1 MVNGKTSNRAQEDH
15 DPPPLLM
22 GPRNTG
28 NAPPPPDLNELRREL
43 REAAE
48 PERVPQLQRFFK
60 TGPGG
65 YGEGDAFLGVRVPAV
80 RVIARHHAGLDLADV
95 TKLLRSPV
103 HEERLAA
110 LVILVRRYGRA
121 DKQERQRI
129 YDLYLKN
136 TAHVNG
142 WDLVDVSAP
151 HIVGAHLLDRKGA
164 VHRVLDRLASSPSV
178 WERRIAIMATFAF
191 VRAGDC
197 NETLRLARVLLDDE
211 HDLIHK
217 AVGWM
222 LREVGKRDEE
232 LLVGFLQQH
241 AVDIPRTMLRYA
253 VERLD
258 ARLRTELMAA
268 GRRRT
273 ATVGDSDLGQNRS
286 SPPSAT

>member
-1 MVNGKTSNRAQEDH
+1 
-15 DPPPLLM
+15 M
-22 GPRNTG
+22 GPGHTG
-28 NAPPPPDLNELRREL
+28 NAPPPADLDELRCEL

-48 PERVPQLQRFFK
+48 PERVPEIQRSFK

-65 YGEGDAFLGVRVPAV
+65 YGEGDVFLGVRVPAV
-80 RVIARHHAGLDLADV
+80 RVVARRHTGLSLEDI
-95 TKLLRSPV
+95 TKLLRSPI

-121 DKQERQRI
+121 DEQQRQRI
-129 YDLYLKN
+129 YDLYLGN
-136 TAHVNG
+136 TAHVNS

-151 HIVGAHLLDRKGA
+151 HIVGAHLLDRRGA
-164 VHRVLDRLASSPSV
+164 EHRVLERLASSPSV

-191 VRAGDC
+191 IRAGQYD
-197 NETLRLARVLLDDE
+197 ETLRLARVLLDDE

-232 LLVGFLQQH
+232 LLLVFLQQH
-241 AVDIPRTMLRYA
+241 AGDMPRTMLRYA

-258 ARLRTELMAA
+258 ALVRAELMAA
-268 GRRRT
+268 GRRQT
-273 ATVGDSDLGQNRS
+273 ATAGASGPGQNRR
-286 SPPSAT
+286 SPPSAR